1 MSLNTRY
8 DRYQVIEE
16 LGSGAMGVV
25 YKAFDPRLN
34 RSVALKVM
42 RPDRCLSNEFSR
54 RFIDEAVAI
63 GKLSHQNIVS
73 VFDRGEDHD
82 TLFMAMELLEGQ
94 SLNDVIKSGRLTH
107 QDAIKIGVQVAEAL
121 GYAHKQG
128 IVHRDIKPSNII
140 MLENKQV
147 KITDFGIARIE
158 DPEITRNTQM
168 GQIMGTPSYMSPEQ
182 ATGRPLDGRSDLFS
196 LGVILY
202 EVVTGKKPFTAKT
215 CGATYAAIINHTPK
229 APHLLNKSVPRQFS
243 QLIMKSIAKDISER
257 FQNGQDLALSLKKC
271 MHRRRSDRG
280 VLKHLPIRL
289 NSKHLFLA
297 AVLFLVLIVGIVAII
312 PQSQPPPKPSAKIN
326 VESEPSNASVFI
338 NGDWKGSTPI
348 ELDIAFGKYEI
359 RLTKPDY
366 YHWEAQ
372 VNLFQKGPVP
382 IFGSLLPKD
391 DESSKTKE

>member
-1 MSLNTRY
+1 MSLNTKY
-8 DRYQVIEE
+8 DRYQVIDE
-16 LGSGAMGVV
+16 LGRGAMGVV

-34 RSVALKVM
+34 RPVALKVM
-42 RPDRCLSNEFSR
+42 RPDKCLSSEFSR

-94 SLNDVIKSGRLTH
+94 SLKDVIKSGCLMH

-140 MLENKQV
+140 MLENKQI

-202 EVVTGKKPFTAKT
+202 EIVTGKKPFTAKT

-229 APHLLNKSVPRQFS
+229 APHLLNKRIPRQFS
-243 QLIMKSIAKDISER
+243 QLIMKSIAKDINER

-271 MHRRRSDRG
+271 LHRRRSDRG
-280 VLKHLPIRL
+280 VLRYIPVRL
-289 NSKHLFLA
+289 SLKQPSLA
-297 AVLFLVLIVGIVAII
+297 AILLLVFIVGIIAVVLWS
-312 PQSQPPPKPSAKIN
+312 QSPPKPSAMIN
-326 VESEPSNASVFI
+326 VESDPSNASVFI
-338 NGDWKGSTPI
+338 NGDWMGSTPI
-348 ELDIAFGKYEI
+348 ELDLAFGKYEI
-359 RLTKPDY
+359 RLTKADY

-391 DESSKTKE
+391 NESSKAKE